1 MNKKFFLTTVA
12 GCSFVFWLFRTAI
25 SGMLYAIFAF
35 VTKEIL
41 GCWFGGK
48 SSGVDAS
55 KDL

>member
-1 MNKKFFLTTVA
+1 MA

-41 GCWFGGK
+41 GRWFGGK